1 MVGIIPIKKWIK
13 LIYLYHMG
21 LRNTIKN
28 VLREMTETDPLWWVV
43 PDKYVDMLEIKLY
56 RPNDIVYIL
65 EIQFD
70 TRRVVFGL
78 YDSDTDLSYDQ
89 DPDVPSTYDGEF
101 VMSIDELPVE
111 LLNFIRRRLK
121 SEYIKAL

>member
-1 MVGIIPIKKWIK
+1 
-13 LIYLYHMG
+13 MG

-43 PDKYVDMLEIKLY
+43 PDKYVDMLGIKLY
-56 RPNDIVYIL
+56 RPQDIVYIL

-101 VMSIDELPVE
+101 TMSIDELPFE
-111 LLNFIRRRLK
+111 LINFIRRRLK
-121 SEYIKAL
+121 SEYIKALQ